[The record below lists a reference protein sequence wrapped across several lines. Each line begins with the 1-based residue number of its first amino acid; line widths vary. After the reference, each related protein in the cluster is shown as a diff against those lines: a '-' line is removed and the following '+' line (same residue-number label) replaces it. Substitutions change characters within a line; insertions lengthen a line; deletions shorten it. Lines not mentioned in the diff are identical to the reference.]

1 MENDQQNPGE
11 NPTSIPLFSPP
22 AGKNNPKCNLGSSNQ
37 PSPESLKG
45 NLVQL
50 LFIFFISKC
59 LWISETLQEP
69 APGQGQQRQ
78 CRSSALPGPTG
89 SPFPG
94 AGGEDSLMFTEKRK
108 SFFSSQQE
116 VGWGQEAL
124 FGTGHTT
131 ASPESKVFP
140 QLRRDQENKQTA
152 TCKTCS

>member
-1 MENDQQNPGE
+1 MISKTQEKIQHQF
-11 NPTSIPLFSPP
+11 LFSLLLQDKTTPSAIWAAQISLLLSP
-22 AGKNNPKCNLGSSNQ
+22 LKETWSNCSS
-37 PSPESLKG
+37 
-45 NLVQL
+45 
-50 LFIFFISKC
+50 FFFISKC
-59 LWISETLQEP
+59 LWISETLQGP

-140 QLRRDQENKQTA
+140 QLRSDQENKQTA